1 MTAPVTTPGRLTT
14 VLLNQFD
21 FTSQLD
27 GRTRDSIVDQ
37 MDVTTFG
44 NTSHVRATHNL
55 DAKVDFTGFYDG
67 STASSF
73 NRVVESLLGTV
84 GVITCSLAGNSIGA
98 EADLISGIISNDNVD
113 AKEVGI
119 ETTKLSIIVTNPQPT
134 TIDAPSMTFGKLLVP
149 PTVVAVTTLV
159 SGTGVT
165 FVPVDG
171 TKTNTQVVVH
181 AHLLAASGATTIT
194 LQSSPDGT
202 TWTTVG
208 TLISSS
214 TPTSVRA
221 LFTTAIANTHF
232 RVQYQGASQPYTLAV
247 ALALGASY

>member
-1 MTAPVTTPGRLTT
+1 VTAPVTTPGRLTT

-27 GRTRDSIVDQ
+27 SLTRDSIVDQ
-37 MDVTTFG
+37 ADVTTFG
-44 NTSHVRATHNL
+44 NNNHVRATHNL
-55 DAKVDFTGFYDG
+55 DAKADFGGFYDG

-73 NRVVESLLGTV
+73 NTVVESLLGTV
-84 GVITCSLAGNSIGA
+84 GVVTCSRAGNTIGVA
-98 EADLISGIISNDNVD
+98 ADLISGIIGNDNVD

-119 ETTKLSIIVTNPQPT
+119 ETTKLTIAVTNPQPT

-159 SGTGVT
+159 TGTDVT
-165 FVPVDG
+165 FVPVNG

-181 AHLLAASGATTIT
+181 AHLLAASGSTVIT

-208 TLISSS
+208 ALITS
-214 TPTSVRA
+214 TTATSVRA

-247 ALALGASY
+247 ALALGASF